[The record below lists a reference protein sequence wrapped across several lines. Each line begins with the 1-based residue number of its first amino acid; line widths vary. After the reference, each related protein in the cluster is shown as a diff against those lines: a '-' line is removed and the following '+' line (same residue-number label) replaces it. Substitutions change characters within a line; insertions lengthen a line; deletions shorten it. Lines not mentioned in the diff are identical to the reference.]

1 MQANPMR
8 SLYGFAKQREEE
20 ANGLTQIL
28 GQVLGQ
34 NADLSGG
41 RQLQPQLATHT
52 PASQQSNVP
61 PKIAFA
67 GFGPS
72 DQNNFNSHSKH
83 DAAMSN
89 NQSYIRTPSA
99 ENGNALARSAAANNN
114 ADMDAQKLLSERMGM
129 RYSPAL
135 APDSAID
142 TTEVFG
148 PDPRSAPAA
157 QPEAVDAATAP
168 LMAPRAAA
176 PENAKATIES
186 ILAGLGDNPEDAA
199 KKAKNMSQG
208 EMWLALGKGIGQIG
222 KGQAVDISSV
232 VQMRQKRLAT
242 SAAETKDVARRRA
255 AASLVFE
262 QSGDASM
269 ATAVGQG
276 AISYS
281 DFTTER
287 QRKEVNA
294 RANAALVKEA
304 QKNNLMAEIVGDM
317 DFLSDEQKELYA
329 KATKEG
335 VDLTTLMKPYEL
347 EQAADKA
354 ALATAKLD
362 EEEQTRDGAI
372 ASLRESPSKVDTAT
386 ARNLEMDPN
395 LSLKDARDLALKE
408 FPVDKPDDL
417 TTTRKD
423 YEYYLETLKPG
434 ETPIPFNFF
443 RLQRDS
449 AAGGNPF
456 NVAQNANGE
465 WVIANGAAP
474 TASATGVA
482 TPVEAGGVNL
492 VGGPT
497 VANAMTLKDATTLT
511 DLNQAQLK
519 LATDQQF
526 SGPQAEANLLATTQ
540 ANALKAATAPLV
552 VAQSEADLAATTQAN
567 TQATV
572 MDPILTDTAVADL
585 NAKLVQLDQ
594 DIATAP
600 DNVARSGLEVEK
612 LQTELEIMQSN
623 QDLDVDIKKAN
634 LARLNQDLKNAAAN
648 FETAQTKVASAA
660 KATSQ
665 TSALRRDNLYRLISD
680 VYDTSLEFAGDDVL
694 SGAYRDFM
702 STFFKSSDAGKAQG
716 QIQGIDANNFIE
728 NLSNLKAQSPT
739 GASGLGSASNIEGDR
754 LVQLFGALQ
763 VGGDPATLR
772 ENLRAMANYALDYVH
787 GTPDQIQAAV
797 EAGEYDQSVGDI
809 YGARWRIDGDPD
821 KNDNQALVGDLGA
834 ITPLRY
840 NTVPEFT
847 VLNPQTPEDVAGATL
862 EEADNTLTAIGLT
875 PAAVMAMSFADM
887 QALPD
892 DKKAI
897 VRAWME
903 GN

>member
-34 NADLSGG
+34 NADLSGNQQQQQQPMVQDALFRTPPG
-41 RQLQPQLATHT
+41 SDQTPFKAQIMPYLTPPGSDQTPFVPQLLQADA
-52 PASQQSNVP
+52 PALS
-61 PKIAFA
+61 
-67 GFGPS
+67 
-72 DQNNFNSHSKH
+72 
-83 DAAMSN
+83 
-89 NQSYIRTPSA
+89 
-99 ENGNALARSAAANNN
+99 
-114 ADMDAQKLLSERMGM
+114 DAQKNGWISSQTDASVAQRLG
-129 RYSPAL
+129 
-135 APDSAID
+135 
-142 TTEVFG
+142 V
-148 PDPRSAPAA
+148 A

-294 RANAALVKEA
+294 RANAALVREA
-304 QKNNLMAEIVGDM
+304 QKNNLMAEIVGGM

-329 KATKEG
+329 KATKAG

-347 EQAADKA
+347 EQAADAA

-423 YEYYLETLKPG
+423 YEYYLEKDVKEG
-434 ETPIPFNFF
+434 ETPIPFNIF

-497 VANAMTLKDATTLT
+497 VANANQMAMSAKDAATLT
-511 DLNQAQLK
+511 ALNQDQLK

-526 SGPQAEANLLATTQ
+526 AGPQAEANLLATTQ

-600 DNVARSGLEVEK
+600 DNVAKAGLEVEK
-612 LQTELEIMQSN
+612 LQTELKIMQSN
-623 QDLDVDIKKAN
+623 QNLDVDIKKAN

-728 NLSNLKAQSPT
+728 NLSSLKAQSPT

-754 LVQLFGALQ
+754 LVQLFGALE
-763 VGGDPATLR
+763 VGGDPAILR

-787 GTPDQIQAAV
+787 GTPEQIQAAV

-809 YGARWRIDGDPD
+809 YGARWRVDGDPD

-847 VLNPQTPEDVAGATL
+847 VLNPQTPEDAAGATL